1 MIDVASVEH
10 VFERVKLVPE
20 NGNWRSR
27 RLCVMSFVALLAG
40 EDHTDAPVTASPFIN
55 YYATAI
61 NYGMPD
67 EERQRLKLFAPRIVG
82 TNDGLDVE
90 RSRIMLSWLTD
101 EIVPHLQACVIAGW
115 RPIPL
120 TDELAAYGWGEV
132 GSVQDFA
139 FAFAADARRYV
150 ATAEMHRLATVGAM
164 LLIICA
170 QSAPLLCE
178 GQWYWSKAIDLLDR
192 LCDVGPQTPRSIVR
206 PMHVENTVITH
217 GRVGGRGV
225 IYSVLGKVVLRAY
238 RKLSK
243 RLRVRSVRLETYRE
257 TPADHGFRGRTSGGT
272 ITRTSP
278 VYINP
283 HLWFHF
289 S

>member
-1 MIDVASVEH
+1 MVDVASVEH
-10 VFERVKLVPE
+10 VLERVQLVPE
-20 NGNWRSR
+20 KGNRRNR

-55 YYATAI
+55 YFATTI
-61 NYGMPD
+61 NYSMPD

-90 RSRIMLSWLTD
+90 RSRITLSWFND

-120 TDELAAYGWGEV
+120 TAELAAHGWGEV
-132 GSVQDFA
+132 RSVQDFA

-150 ATAEMHRLATVGAM
+150 ATPEMHRLATVGAT

-170 QSAPLLCE
+170 QSAPLLSE
-178 GQWYWSKAIDLLDR
+178 AQWYWSKAIDLLDR

-206 PMHVENTVITH
+206 PMNVENTVITH

-225 IYSVLGKVVLRAY
+225 IYSALSKIVLRAY
-238 RKLSK
+238 RKLGK
-243 RLRVRSVRLETYRE
+243 RLRARSVRLETYRE
-257 TPADHGFRGRTSGGT
+257 KPADNGFRGRTSSGT
-272 ITRTSP
+272 ITRTSL
-278 VYINP
+278 VYINA

>member
-1 MIDVASVEH
+1 MVDVASVEH
-10 VFERVKLVPE
+10 FFERVRLVLE
-20 NGNWRSR
+20 KGNRRNR

-40 EDHTDAPVTASPFIN
+40 EDHTDAPVTASPFIS
-55 YYATAI
+55 YYATTI

-67 EERQRLKLFAPRIVG
+67 EVRQRLKLFAPRIVG

-90 RSRIMLSWLTD
+90 RSCIMLSWFTE

-132 GSVQDFA
+132 RSVQDFA
-139 FAFAADARRYV
+139 FIFAADARRYV
-150 ATAEMHRLATVGAM
+150 ATAEMHRLATVGAT

-170 QSAPLLCE
+170 QSAPMLSE
-178 GQWYWSKAIDLLDR
+178 AQWYWSKAIDLLDR
-192 LCDVGPQTPRSIVR
+192 LCDVGLQTPHSIVR
-206 PMHVENTVITH
+206 PMQVENTVITH

-225 IYSVLGKVVLRAY
+225 IYSVLSKVVLRAY

-257 TPADHGFRGRTSGGT
+257 TPADHGFRGRKSTFAT
-272 ITRTSP
+272 CALR
-278 VYINP
+278 
-283 HLWFHF
+283 
-289 S
+289 